1 MRSLIDARSKVL
13 LIKTIGKFIKMLSNY
28 LIKRGKAFK
37 LAKYLS
43 GRRFNT
49 RIWEH
54 FRSVIKCNTDG
65 AMGAHYKKH
74 HPNEN
79 IPDLPFTCKLIRKSY
94 DFVDRKNWQT
104 KEIDIRQPSV
114 NVQLMATK
122 EHNLPWN
129 FS

>member
-1 MRSLIDARSKVL
+1 MKKSEEEDDENVMLIRHVQRKQPALFDYVIC
-13 LIKTIGKFIKMLSNY
+13 IKDF
-28 LIKRGKAFK
+28 
-37 LAKYLS
+37 
-43 GRRFNT
+43 
-49 RIWEH
+49 
-54 FRSVIKCNTDG
+54 NTDG

-122 EHNLPWN
+122 EHNLPWT

>member
-1 MRSLIDARSKVL
+1 MVKDFVYSLECCLCGSEYV
-13 LIKTIGKFIKMLSNY
+13 GE
-28 LIKRGKAFK
+28 
-37 LAKYLS
+37 S

-49 RIWEH
+49 RMWEH

-122 EHNLPWN
+122 EHNLPWT